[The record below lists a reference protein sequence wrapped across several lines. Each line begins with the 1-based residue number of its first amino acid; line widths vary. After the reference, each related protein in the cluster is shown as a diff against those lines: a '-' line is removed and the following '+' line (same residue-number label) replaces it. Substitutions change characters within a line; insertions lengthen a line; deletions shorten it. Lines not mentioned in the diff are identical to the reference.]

1 MKKFFASI
9 FLAGMIFFN
18 AVTSAAP
25 APVQNRDTLYQIA
38 LLQSLAMGYF
48 DGSISVKDLKTHGD
62 TGIGTFEGLDGE
74 MIVLDG
80 VVYRA
85 NQNCKINVVKD
96 NVLVPFSNVTF
107 FRLNDAGGGEI
118 YRFHSKEDIEASLT
132 ADVTRDDANHPHMVK
147 IHGTFNSITVRS
159 EAKQSKPYPTLVEA
173 LKATQK
179 EFTFKNI
186 KGTLVG
192 LYTPEYMSSLN
203 STGWHFHFIS
213 DDKKIGG
220 HVLEMDIERASY
232 ELQKLNDFVMVL
244 PKDKNFRKLNFGRD
258 MKEDIHKAEHDSYQ
272 GGK

>member
-18 AVTSAAP
+18 AVASAAPAP

-48 DGSISVKDLKTHGD
+48 DGSISVKDLKTFGD

-85 NQNCKINVVKD
+85 NQTCKINVVKD

-107 FRLNDAGGGEI
+107 FEKDFSVKLRDVGDKDEFEKI
-118 YRFHSKEDIEASLT
+118 LT
-132 ADVTRDDANHPHMVK
+132 EHVNKHGRNSFYMVK
-147 IHGTFNSITVRS
+147 VHGTFNEVHVRS
-159 EAKQSKPYPTLVEA
+159 ERGASEPYPTLVEA
-173 LKATQK
+173 LKTQH
-179 EFTFKNI
+179 EVTFQNI
-186 KGTLVG
+186 SGTVVG
-192 LYTPEYMSSLN
+192 LYCPDFMSSLN

-213 DDKKIGG
+213 DDKKVGG
-220 HVLEMDIERASY
+220 HVLGLSVKSGEAQFDKTDSFR
-232 ELQKLNDFVMVL
+232 LDL
-244 PKDKNFRKLNFGRD
+244 PTKENFHALNFKTD
-258 MKEDIHKAEHDSYQ
+258 MKEDIRKAEQDSQ
-272 GGK
+272 RR